1 MADASQ
7 KVPVKSAGK
16 PTPAPAARSW
26 SPFESLRQEIDRLF
40 DDFHPLGWR
49 SAFGRTPGPDVPWPR
64 LGALQIAP
72 AIDLVEKGHEFE
84 ITCELP
90 GMDEGDIELKLV
102 GDMLTIKGEKTEQKE
117 EREKDYHLSERR
129 YGSFQRSF
137 QLPDGVDAGKI
148 EASFA
153 KGVLTVKLP
162 KSTEAQKKEKKI
174 EVKPA

>member
-1 MADASQ
+1 MTDASH
-7 KVPVKSAGK
+7 KVPVKSSGK
-16 PTPAPAARSW
+16 AVPAARNW
-26 SPFESLRQEIDRLF
+26 SPFENLRQEIDRLF

-49 SAFGRTPGPDVPWPR
+49 AFGRVAGPDMAWPK

-72 AIDLVEKGHEFE
+72 AVDLVEKDHEFE

-90 GMDEGDIELKLV
+90 GMDEKDIELKLA
-102 GDMLTIKGEKTEQKE
+102 GDMLTVKGEKTEQKE
-117 EREKDYHLSERR
+117 QHEKDYHLSERR

-148 EASFA
+148 EANFS

-162 KSTEAQKKEKKI
+162 KSAEAQKKEKKI

>member
-1 MADASQ
+1 MADASH

-16 PTPAPAARSW
+16 AAPAARSW
-26 SPFESLRQEIDRLF
+26 SPFENLRQEIDRLF

-49 SAFGRTPGPDVPWPR
+49 SPFGRTPGGDVPWPK

-72 AIDLVEKGHEFE
+72 AVDLVEKDHEFE

-90 GMDEGDIELKLV
+90 GMDEKDIELKLA

-117 EREKDYHLSERR
+117 EREKDYYLSERR

-148 EASFA
+148 EANFA
-153 KGVLTVKLP
+153 KGVLTVKMP
-162 KSTEAQKKEKKI
+162 KSAEAQKKEKKI

>member
-1 MADASQ
+1 MADASH

-16 PTPAPAARSW
+16 AAPAARNW
-26 SPFESLRQEIDRLF
+26 SPFENLRQEINRLF

-49 SAFGRTPGPDVPWPR
+49 SAFGRTPGSEVPWPS
-64 LGALQIAP
+64 LGALKIAP
-72 AIDLVEKGHEFE
+72 AMDFVEKDHEFE
-84 ITCELP
+84 LTCELP
-90 GMDEGDIELKLV
+90 GMDEKDIELKLV

-137 QLPDGVDAGKI
+137 QMPDGVDAGKI

-153 KGVLTVKLP
+153 KGVLTVKMP
-162 KSTEAQKKEKKI
+162 KSSEAQKKEKKI

>member
-7 KVPVKSAGK
+7 KVPVKSGGK
-16 PTPAPAARSW
+16 AAPAVRNW
-26 SPFESLRQEIDRLF
+26 SPFENLRQEIDRLF

-49 SAFGRTPGPDVPWPR
+49 SALGRTPGNEVPWPK

-72 AIDLVEKGHEFE
+72 AVDLVEKDHEFE

-90 GMDEGDIELKLV
+90 GMDEKDIDLKLA
-102 GDMLTIKGEKTEQKE
+102 GDVLTIKGEKTEQKE
-117 EREKDYHLSERR
+117 EREKDYFVSERR

-137 QLPDGVDAGKI
+137 QLPDGIDSSKI
-148 EASFA
+148 EASFT
-153 KGVLTVKLP
+153 KGVLTVKMP
-162 KSTEAQKKEKKI
+162 KSAEAQKKEKKI

>member
-16 PTPAPAARSW
+16 PAPAARSW
-26 SPFESLRQEIDRLF
+26 SPFENLRQEIDRLF

-49 SAFGRTPGPDVPWPR
+49 SALGRLPGGDTPWPK
-64 LGALQIAP
+64 LGMLQIAP
-72 AIDLVEKGHEFE
+72 AVDLVEKDHEFE

-90 GMDEGDIELKLV
+90 GMDEKDIELKLV
-102 GDMLTIKGEKTEQKE
+102 GDMLTIKGEKSEQKE
-117 EREKDYHLSERR
+117 EHEKDYPLSERR

-137 QLPDGVDAGKI
+137 QLPDGIDTGKI
-148 EASFA
+148 EANFA

>member
-16 PTPAPAARSW
+16 PAPAPAARSW
-26 SPFESLRQEIDRLF
+26 SPFENLRQEIDRLF

-49 SAFGRTPGPDVPWPR
+49 SALGRLPGGDAPWPK
-64 LGALQIAP
+64 LGMLQIAP
-72 AIDLVEKGHEFE
+72 AVDLVEKDHEFE

-90 GMDEGDIELKLV
+90 GMDEKDIELKLV
-102 GDMLTIKGEKTEQKE
+102 GDMLTIKGEKSEQKE
-117 EREKDYHLSERR
+117 EHEKDYHLSERR

-137 QLPDGVDAGKI
+137 QLPDGVDTGKI
-148 EASFA
+148 EANFA

-162 KSTEAQKKEKKI
+162 KSTEARKTEKKI

>member
-1 MADASQ
+1 MADASN

-16 PTPAPAARSW
+16 AAPAARSW
-26 SPFESLRQEIDRLF
+26 SPFENLRQEIDRLF

-49 SAFGRTPGPDVPWPR
+49 SPFGRMAGGEVPWPK

-72 AIDLVEKGHEFE
+72 AVDLVEKDNEFE

-90 GMDEGDIELKLV
+90 GMDEKDIELKLA

-117 EREKDYHLSERR
+117 EREKDYYLSERR

-137 QLPDGVDAGKI
+137 QLPDGIDTGKI
-148 EASFA
+148 DASFA
-153 KGVLTVKLP
+153 KGVLTVKMP
-162 KSTEAQKKEKKI
+162 KSAEAQKKEKKI

>member
-16 PTPAPAARSW
+16 PAPAARSW
-26 SPFESLRQEIDRLF
+26 SPFENLRQEIDRLF

-49 SAFGRTPGPDVPWPR
+49 SALCRLPGGDVPWPK
-64 LGALQIAP
+64 LGMLQIAP
-72 AIDLVEKGHEFE
+72 AVDLVEKDHEFE

-90 GMDEGDIELKLV
+90 GMDEKDIELKLV

-117 EREKDYHLSERR
+117 EHEKDYHLSERR

-137 QLPDGVDAGKI
+137 QLPDGVDTGKI
-148 EASFA
+148 EANFA

>member
-1 MADASQ
+1 MADASH

-16 PTPAPAARSW
+16 AAPAARSW
-26 SPFESLRQEIDRLF
+26 SPFENLRQEIDRLF

-49 SAFGRTPGPDVPWPR
+49 PAFGRAPGPDVPWPK

-72 AIDLVEKGHEFE
+72 AVDLVEKDHEFE

-90 GMDEGDIELKLV
+90 GMDEKDIELKLV

-117 EREKDYHLSERR
+117 EHEKDYHLSERR
-129 YGSFQRSF
+129 YGAFQRSF
-137 QLPDGVDAGKI
+137 QLPDGIDTGKI
-148 EASFA
+148 DANFA

-162 KSTEAQKKEKKI
+162 KSAEAAKREKKI